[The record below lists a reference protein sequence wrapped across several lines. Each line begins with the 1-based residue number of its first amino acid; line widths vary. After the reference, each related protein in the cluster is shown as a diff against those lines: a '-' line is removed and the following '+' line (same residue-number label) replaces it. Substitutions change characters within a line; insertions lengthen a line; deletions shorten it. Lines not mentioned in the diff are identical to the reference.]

1 MNTKALRQKIL
12 DLAIHGKL
20 LPLEKVEQ
28 IRKDEPAS
36 KLLEKIRAEKQ
47 EKIAKGELK
56 KDKNDS
62 FIFVGNDKRH
72 YEKFANGTVKDIE
85 DEIPFEV
92 PEGWSWCRLG
102 EIALDMADGPFG
114 SNLKT
119 EHYTTKKEAR
129 LIQLSNIGEEG
140 WRESNTKYTTFE
152 HAKNNIARSIVESG
166 NIVIAKMMPAGR
178 AIICPNNEKMY
189 VLSSDAVKLIP
200 SNLTY
205 SKYLLNAINSP
216 SFRNLVTDNVQG
228 STRLRTSIS
237 KLKVSLLPLP
247 PLAEQKLIVEEIEKI
262 FAQIDLLEQNKTDL
276 QTAIKQAKSKILDL
290 AIHGKLVPQDP
301 NDEPASVLLE
311 KIRAEKEE
319 KIAKGELKR
328 DKNDSFI
335 YKSTTDNCHYQKNS
349 DGSIVNIEDEIP
361 FEVPDGWS
369 WCRLGEIT
377 NVKSSKRVFEKDYVS
392 TGIPFYRSLE
402 IGQLYRNEKISQSLY
417 ITKEH
422 YEELKRNYG
431 VPSCGDILITSVG
444 SIGNTWI
451 CDEREFYYKDGN
463 VTQICKSEFF
473 YSKYMNYFLHSN
485 LMNKQVSDTVSGS
498 AYNALTIEKLKNL
511 FLPLPPLAEQTRIV
525 AKIEELFSQ
534 LDSLESNLV

>member
-72 YEKFANGTVKDIE
+72 YEKFANGTVKD
-85 DEIPFEV
+85 
-92 PEGWSWCRLG
+92 
-102 EIALDMADGPFG
+102 
-114 SNLKT
+114 
-119 EHYTTKKEAR
+119 
-129 LIQLSNIGEEG
+129 
-140 WRESNTKYTTFE
+140 
-152 HAKNNIARSIVESG
+152 
-166 NIVIAKMMPAGR
+166 
-178 AIICPNNEKMY
+178 
-189 VLSSDAVKLIP
+189 
-200 SNLTY
+200 
-205 SKYLLNAINSP
+205 
-216 SFRNLVTDNVQG
+216 
-228 STRLRTSIS
+228 
-237 KLKVSLLPLP
+237 
-247 PLAEQKLIVEEIEKI
+247 
-262 FAQIDLLEQNKTDL
+262 
-276 QTAIKQAKSKILDL
+276 
-290 AIHGKLVPQDP
+290 
-301 NDEPASVLLE
+301 
-311 KIRAEKEE
+311 
-319 KIAKGELKR
+319 
-328 DKNDSFI
+328 
-335 YKSTTDNCHYQKNS
+335 
-349 DGSIVNIEDEIP
+349 IEDEIP

>member
-1 MNTKALRQKIL
+1 M
-12 DLAIHGKL
+12 
-20 LPLEKVEQ
+20 
-28 IRKDEPAS
+28 
-36 KLLEKIRAEKQ
+36 
-47 EKIAKGELK
+47 
-56 KDKNDS
+56 
-62 FIFVGNDKRH
+62 DKRH
-72 YEKFANGTVKDIE
+72 YEKFANGSVKDIE

-189 VLSSDAVKLIP
+189 VLSSDAVKLVP

-247 PLAEQKLIVEEIEKI
+247 PLTEQKLIVEKIEKI

-319 KIAKGELKR
+319 KINKGELKR

-361 FEVPDGWS
+361 FDVPKGWS
-369 WCRLGEIT
+369 WCRLRNIGDYKKGPFGST
-377 NVKSSKRVFEKDYVS
+377 LTKSIFVPKTENTIKVYEQKNAIQHNHLLGNYYISKEYFDKEMQSFEVL
-392 TGIPFYRSLE
+392 P
-402 IGQLYRNEKISQSLY
+402 
-417 ITKEH
+417 
-422 YEELKRNYG
+422 
-431 VPSCGDILITSVG
+431 GDIIVSCAGTIGETYILPNDIEKGIINQALMRMRVTSLLHI
-444 SIGNTWI
+444 S
-451 CDEREFYYKDGN
+451 
-463 VTQICKSEFF
+463 
-473 YSKYMNYFLHSN
+473 YFLIYFEHILKEESA
-485 LMNKQVSDTVSGS
+485 KSGKGT
-498 AYNALTIEKLKNL
+498 AIKNIPPFDVFKN
-511 FLPLPPLAEQTRIV
+511 FLIPLPPLSEQKRIV
-525 AKIEELFSQ
+525 TKIEELFAL
-534 LDSLESNLV
+534 LDNIQNNIS